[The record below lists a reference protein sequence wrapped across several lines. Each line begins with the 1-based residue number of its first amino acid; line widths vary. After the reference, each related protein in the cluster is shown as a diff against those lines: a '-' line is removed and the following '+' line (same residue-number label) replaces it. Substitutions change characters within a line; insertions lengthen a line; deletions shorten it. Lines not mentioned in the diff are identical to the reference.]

1 MSVKLLCGDLP
12 NIPWEDRPH
21 GQSAGDAVLPLW
33 RSSKNPIIGRNPC
46 VGIARIFNSAVTPWE
61 GGYIGVFRA
70 EQTDG
75 IPFVRVGRSQDGVK
89 WEFEA
94 ENVQFV
100 DKDGKPFQPRYAY
113 DPRLVKVE
121 DTYYAIWC
129 QDCYGAGIG
138 IAKTTDFKTFTRLE
152 NPFLPF
158 NRNAVLFPRKVNG
171 KYLMLSRPSDSG
183 HTPFGDVYLSESPD
197 MEYWGHHRHVMGR
210 NTEFWQNIKVGGG
223 AAPIET
229 SAGWLMFYHG
239 VTGTC
244 DGFIYSIGGAI
255 LDINEPSRVLHRC
268 STYLLTPQEE
278 YEERGFTPNVTFPC
292 ATLQDAAT
300 GRIAIYYGCADT
312 YVGLA
317 FTTADTVVDYIMAHD
332 VTTETDRE
340 EGRR

>member
-1 MSVKLLCGDLP
+1 MSVKLVCGNLP
-12 NIPWEDRPH
+12 NIPWEDRPL
-21 GQSAGDAVLPLW
+21 GESAGAQALPFW
-33 RSSKNPIIGRNPC
+33 RSKRNPIIGRNPIAG
-46 VGIARIFNSAVTPWE
+46 VARIFNSAVTPW
-61 GGYIGVFRA
+61 GSGYIGVFRA

-75 IPFVRVGRSQDGVK
+75 IPFVRVGHSKDGVK
-89 WEFEA
+89 WDFES
-94 ENVQFV
+94 EPVHFV

-138 IAKTTDFKTFTRLE
+138 MAKTTDFKTFTRLE

-171 KYLMLSRPSDSG
+171 KYLLLSRPSDSG
-183 HTPFGDVYLSESPD
+183 HTPFGDIYLSESPD

-210 NTEFWQNIKVGGG
+210 NTEWWQNIKVGGG

-229 SAGWLMFYHG
+229 SEGWLMFYHG

-255 LDINEPSRVLHRC
+255 LDINEPSKVLHRC
-268 STYLLTPQEE
+268 NTYLLTPQEE

-300 GRIAIYYGCADT
+300 GRIALYYGCADT
-312 YVGLA
+312 YVGMA
-317 FTTADTVVDYIMAHD
+317 FTTVDTVVNYIMAHD
-332 VTTETDRE
+332 VTTESDRE
-340 EGRR
+340 IGKR